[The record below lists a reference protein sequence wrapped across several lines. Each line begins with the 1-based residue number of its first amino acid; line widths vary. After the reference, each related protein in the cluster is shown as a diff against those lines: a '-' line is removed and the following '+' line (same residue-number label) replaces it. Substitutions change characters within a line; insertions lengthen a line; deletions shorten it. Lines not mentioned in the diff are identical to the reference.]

1 MKAHRIEEE
10 NMSHILK
17 PPCDEGVINCAPEP
31 KAVSGQLTGTAVA
44 ASVPDRAS
52 NIGPWVLVATILGS
66 SMAFIDGTVVN
77 VALPVLQTDLRAT
90 VADVQWV
97 VEAYSLFLAA
107 LILVGGSLGDL
118 YGRKRI
124 FATGIILF
132 TLASI
137 LCGLAPNIT
146 VLIVARAVQGIGGA
160 LLVPGSLAIISA
172 TFDSKQRGQ
181 AIGTWSGFTAITSV
195 LGPVLGGWLVQY
207 ASWRWVFFINVP
219 VAIIVLTVLFWRVPE
234 SRDEEDRPRL
244 DYPGALLATLGLAGL
259 VYGLIEAGNVGFG
272 NLPVIIALV
281 IGVIALVAFLFVE
294 ARSESPMVPLSLF
307 RSPTFS
313 GTNLLTLLLYAALGG
328 ALFFVPFNLI
338 RVQGYTPTEAG
349 AATLPM
355 IVILFLLSRWSG
367 GLVNRYG
374 AKIPLVIGPVVAA
387 VGYALFARPGVGG
400 SYWTTF
406 FPAAVVL
413 GLGMAIAVAPLT
425 TAVMGSVAP
434 QRAGTASGIN
444 NAVSRTAGL
453 IAIAVLGLVVLA
465 VFSSSLDGHLAAL
478 TGSIPQNVLQ
488 MIEAQHTR
496 LVGIQIPA
504 GVSSQSH
511 AALQQ
516 AIDESFVTSFR
527 VVMFIASG
535 LALAS
540 ALSALLLVEGKKT
553 DSSAKTK

>member
-1 MKAHRIEEE
+1 
-10 NMSHILK
+10 MSHILK
-17 PPCDEGVINCAPEP
+17 PPCEDGIIQSAPQP
-31 KAVSGQLTGTAVA
+31 KAVSGELRGTSAVA
-44 ASVPDRAS
+44 TALNSTGD
-52 NIGPWVLVATILGS
+52 IGPWVLVATILGS

-97 VEAYSLFLAA
+97 VEAYSLFLSA

-124 FATGIILF
+124 FAIGITLF
-132 TLASI
+132 TLASVF
-137 LCGLAPNIT
+137 CGLAPTIT
-146 VLIVARAVQGIGGA
+146 VLIIARAIQGIGGA

-181 AIGTWSGFTAITSV
+181 AIGTWSGFTSITTV
-195 LGPVLGGWLVQY
+195 LGPVLGGWLVQN

-219 VAIIVLTVLFWRVPE
+219 VAAIVLTILFWRVPE
-234 SRDEEDRPRL
+234 SYGEESSRRL
-244 DYPGALLATLGLAGL
+244 DYSGALLATLGLGGI
-259 VYGLIEAGNVGFG
+259 VFGLIEAGNVGLG
-272 NLPVIIALV
+272 NLEVLVALA
-281 IGVIALVAFLFVE
+281 IGVIALIAFLIVE
-294 ARSESPMVPLSLF
+294 TRSHAPMVPLSLF

-313 GTNLLTLLLYAALGG
+313 GANLLTLLLYAGLGG

-349 AATLPM
+349 AATVPM
-355 IVILFLLSRWSG
+355 IIIMFLLSRWSG

-374 AKIPLVIGPVVAA
+374 AKIPLVIGPIIAA
-387 VGYALFARPGVGG
+387 AGFALFARPDIGG

-413 GLGMAIAVAPLT
+413 GLGMAISVAPLT
-425 TAVMGSVAP
+425 TAVMGSVGP

-453 IAIAVLGLVVLA
+453 IAIAVLGLIVLA
-465 VFSSSLDGHLAAL
+465 VFSASLDSHLAAL
-478 TGSIPQNVLQ
+478 SGSIPQNVLQ
-488 MIEAQHTR
+488 IIAAQRTL
-496 LVGIQIPA
+496 LVGIQIPN
-504 GVSSQSH
+504 GVGSH
-511 AALQQ
+511 GHAVLQQ
-516 AIDESFVTSFR
+516 AINESFVTSFR
-527 VVMFIASG
+527 VVMFISSG

-540 ALSALLLVEGKKT
+540 ALSALLLIEGKQK
-553 DSSAKTK
+553 S

>member
-1 MKAHRIEEE
+1 
-10 NMSHILK
+10 MSYILK
-17 PPCDEGVINCAPEP
+17 TPCDEGVIQSAPEP
-31 KAVSGQLTGTAVA
+31 KVMSGQLTGAEIAVGA
-44 ASVPDRAS
+44 LNRTG

-97 VEAYSLFLAA
+97 VEAYSLFLSA

-118 YGRKRI
+118 FGRKRI

-137 LCGLAPNIT
+137 FCGFAPNIT
-146 VLIVARAVQGIGGA
+146 VLIIARAVQGIGGA

-234 SRDEEDRPRL
+234 SRGEENSTRL
-244 DYPGALLATLGLAGL
+244 DYPGALLATVGLGGI
-259 VYGLIEAGNVGFG
+259 VYGLIEAGNAGIG
-272 NLPVIIALV
+272 NAAVIIALV
-281 IGVIALVAFLFVE
+281 VGVVALIAFIFVE
-294 ARSESPMVPLSLF
+294 VRSQAPMVPLSLF

-313 GTNLLTLLLYAALGG
+313 GANLLTLLLYAALGG

-355 IVILFLLSRWSG
+355 IIILFLLSRWSG

-374 AKIPLVIGPVVAA
+374 AKLPLVIGPVIAA
-387 VGYALFARPGVGG
+387 VGYALFARTGIGG

-425 TAVMGSVAP
+425 TAVMGSVGP

-453 IAIAVLGLVVLA
+453 IAIAVLGLVVLS
-465 VFSSSLDGHLAAL
+465 VFSSSLESHLAAL
-478 TGSIPQNVLQ
+478 SGSIPQNVLQ
-488 MIEAQHTR
+488 MIEAQHTL

-516 AIDESFVTSFR
+516 AIDESFISSFR
-527 VVMFIASG
+527 VVMLIASG

-553 DSSAKTK
+553 SSDAKTK

>member
-1 MKAHRIEEE
+1 
-10 NMSHILK
+10 MSHILK
-17 PPCDEGVINCAPEP
+17 PPCEDGVIQAAPEP
-31 KAVSGQLTGTAVA
+31 KTVSGRLTSTGAVA
-44 ASVPDRAS
+44 TALERTG
-52 NIGPWVLVATILGS
+52 NIGPWVLLATILGS

-97 VEAYSLFLAA
+97 VEAYSLFLSA

-124 FATGIILF
+124 FAAGITLF
-132 TLASI
+132 TLASVV
-137 LCGLAPNIT
+137 CGVDPTIT
-146 VLIVARAVQGIGGA
+146 FLIIARAIQGIGGA

-181 AIGTWSGFTAITSV
+181 AIGTWSGFTSITTV
-195 LGPVLGGWLVQY
+195 LGPVLGGWLVQN

-219 VAIIVLTVLFWRVPE
+219 VAVIVLTILFWRVPE
-234 SRDEEDRPRL
+234 SYGEETSRRL
-244 DYPGALLATLGLAGL
+244 DYPGALLATLGLGGI
-259 VYGLIEAGNVGFG
+259 VFGLIQAGSTGFG
-272 NLPVIIALV
+272 DPEVLVALAV
-281 IGVIALVAFLFVE
+281 GAIALVAFLTVE
-294 ARSESPMVPLSLF
+294 ARSRAPMVPLSLF

-313 GTNLLTLLLYAALGG
+313 GANLLTLLLYAGLGG

-355 IVILFLLSRWSG
+355 IIILFLLSRWSG
-367 GLVNRYG
+367 GLVSRYG
-374 AKIPLVIGPVVAA
+374 AKIPLVVGPVIAA
-387 VGYALFARPGVGG
+387 AGFALFARPDIGG

-425 TAVMGSVAP
+425 TAVMGSVGP
-434 QRAGTASGIN
+434 QRAGVASGIN

-465 VFSSSLDGHLAAL
+465 VFGNSLDSHLATL
-478 TGSIPQNVLQ
+478 SGSISQQVLQ
-488 MIEAQHTR
+488 TIHAQRTL
-496 LVGIQIPA
+496 LVGIQIPS
-504 GVSSQSH
+504 GISRQSH

-516 AIDESFVTSFR
+516 AINESFVASFR
-527 VVMFIASG
+527 VAMFIASG

-540 ALSALLLVEGKKT
+540 ALSALLLIEGKPK
-553 DSSAKTK
+553 SNVRP

>member
-1 MKAHRIEEE
+1 
-10 NMSHILK
+10 MSHILK
-17 PPCDEGVINCAPEP
+17 PPCDDGVIQSAPEP
-31 KAVSGQLTGTAVA
+31 KTASGQLTNTGAVA
-44 ASVPDRAS
+44 ATLERTG

-97 VEAYSLFLAA
+97 VEAYSLFLSA

-124 FATGIILF
+124 FATGIALF

-137 LCGLAPNIT
+137 FCGLAPTIT
-146 VLIVARAVQGIGGA
+146 FLIIARAVQGIGGA

-172 TFDSKQRGQ
+172 TFDSKQRGL
-181 AIGTWSGFTAITSV
+181 AIGTWSGFTSITTV

-219 VAIIVLTVLFWRVPE
+219 VAVIVLVILFWRVPE
-234 SRDEEDRPRL
+234 SFGEETFRRL
-244 DYPGALLATLGLAGL
+244 DYPGVVLATLGLGGI
-259 VYGLIEAGNVGFG
+259 VFGLIEAGNLGLG
-272 NLPVIIALV
+272 NPEVLVALA
-281 IGVIALVAFLFVE
+281 IGVIALIAFVTVE
-294 ARSESPMVPLSLF
+294 ARSRAPMVPLSLF

-313 GTNLLTLLLYAALGG
+313 GANLLTLLLYAGLGG

-355 IVILFLLSRWSG
+355 IVIMFLLSRWSG
-367 GLVNRYG
+367 GLVSRYG
-374 AKIPLVIGPVVAA
+374 AKIPLVIGPLIAA
-387 VGYALFARPGVGG
+387 AGFALFARPDIGG

-425 TAVMGSVAP
+425 TAVMGSVGP

-453 IAIAVLGLVVLA
+453 IAIAILGLVVLA
-465 VFSSSLDGHLAAL
+465 VFSSSLASHLAAL
-478 TGSIPQNVLQ
+478 SGSISQPVLQ
-488 MIEAQHTR
+488 TVEAQKNL

-504 GVSSQSH
+504 GVGSH
-511 AALQQ
+511 GHAVLQQ
-516 AIDESFVTSFR
+516 AINESFVTSFR
-527 VVMFIASG
+527 LAMFISSG

-540 ALSALLLVEGKKT
+540 ALSALLLIEGKQGN
-553 DSSAKTK
+553 SNAKTQ

>member
-1 MKAHRIEEE
+1 
-10 NMSHILK
+10 MSHILK
-17 PPCDEGVINCAPEP
+17 PPCDEGVIHSAPEP
-31 KAVSGQLTGTAVA
+31 KAVSGQLTGTEVVA
-44 ASVPDRAS
+44 SALDRAG

-97 VEAYSLFLAA
+97 VEAYSLFLSA

-118 YGRKRI
+118 VGRKRI

-132 TLASI
+132 TVASI
-137 LCGLAPNIT
+137 FCGLAPNIT
-146 VLIVARAVQGIGGA
+146 VLIIARAVQGIGGA

-219 VAIIVLTVLFWRVPE
+219 VAIIVLSVLFWRVPE
-234 SRDEEDRPRL
+234 SRDEEDSPRL
-244 DYPGALLATLGLAGL
+244 DYPGALLATLGLAGI

-272 NLPVIIALV
+272 NLTVIIALV
-281 IGVIALVAFLFVE
+281 IGVLALIAFLFVE
-294 ARSESPMVPLSLF
+294 VRSQAPMVPLSLF

-313 GTNLLTLLLYAALGG
+313 GANLLTLLLYAALGG

-355 IVILFLLSRWSG
+355 IIILFLLSRWSG

-387 VGYALFARPGVGG
+387 VGYALFARPGIGG

-425 TAVMGSVAP
+425 TAVMGSVGP

-453 IAIAVLGLVVLA
+453 ISIAVLGLVVLT
-465 VFSSSLDGHLAAL
+465 VFSSNLDSHLAARS
-478 TGSIPQNVLQ
+478 GSIPQNVLHI
-488 MIEAQHTR
+488 IEAQHTR

-516 AIDESFVTSFR
+516 AIDESFITSFR

-540 ALSALLLVEGKKT
+540 ALSALLLVEGKKA
-553 DSSAKTK
+553 DSDAKTK